1 MATDKDFINYLE
13 EKISHIPGTRT
24 RAMFGEYAYYC
35 DNVVIGLVC
44 DNTVYIK
51 ITPETEKILGTDAE
65 KGPPY
70 PGAKDQYIL
79 DDRTLD
85 DQELM
90 KKLVVGCA
98 KDVTASKDKKKP
110 SKKKS

>member
-1 MATDKDFINYLE
+1 MATDKDFISFLE

-35 DNVVIGLVC
+35 DNVVVGLVC

-51 ITPETEKILGTDAE
+51 ITPSTEKLLGSDTE

-70 PGAKDQYIL
+70 PGAKDQFIL
-79 DDRTLD
+79 EERVIEDHD
-85 DQELM
+85 LM
-90 KKLVVGCA
+90 KKLIEGCA
-98 KDVTASKDKKKP
+98 ADVTASKTKKKTAR
-110 SKKKS
+110 KNN

>member
-1 MATDKDFINYLE
+1 MATDKDFIQFLE
-13 EKISHIPGTRT
+13 QNISHIPGTRT

-35 DNVVIGLVC
+35 DNAVVGLVC

-51 ITPETEKILGTDAE
+51 ITPSTEKMLPSDTE

-79 DDRTLD
+79 EERVIEDRD
-85 DQELM
+85 LM
-90 KKLVVGCA
+90 KKLIEGCA
-98 KDVTASKDKKKP
+98 ADVIASKGKKKP
-110 SKKKS
+110 AKK

>member
-1 MATDKDFINYLE
+1 MATDKDFIQFLE

-35 DNVVIGLVC
+35 ENVVVGLVC

-51 ITPETEKILGTDAE
+51 VTPNTEKLIGSAAE

-79 DDRTLD
+79 DERTLE
-85 DQELM
+85 DQALV
-90 KKLVVGCA
+90 KKLLTGCA
-98 KDVTASKDKKKP
+98 EDVIASKAKKKP
-110 SKKKS
+110 ARK